1 MFSLSGHRGA
11 LASYPC
17 KLYWAKFSSF
27 PKLREKNKWFT
38 KEKIIELRNSESPGL
53 MISPVYLDFLF
64 SKLPG
69 GLEGLEYSV
78 SSPIDY
84 EPLHKKI
91 INFLGRNKEWIIALI
106 VITAAVI
113 ALIREVLK

>member
-1 MFSLSGHRGA
+1 
-11 LASYPC
+11 
-17 KLYWAKFSSF
+17 
-27 PKLREKNKWFT
+27 
-38 KEKIIELRNSESPGL
+38 